1 MKLKWLP
8 KLEVILLPLIPL
20 IYLYNQNIQYLYLP
34 QVILL
39 WGILAVI
46 SWLLYEVTSRMFK
59 SPFYGMI
66 MSITWVVLIF
76 NHEIICSSIFPNI
89 LYYSILL
96 FASEP
101 FVAYVFTYIVYKI
114 SKRFETE
121 QLMLPFSVFFLT
133 VLILNVSVLVTS
145 SFNAPKY
152 VGQTNYKDDFNIDE
166 NLPNPNI
173 YWIFADGMLGFDAMD
188 KYFGDPQDDFRKS
201 LTDRGFVINSSASFE
216 GGHATRISIPTLMS
230 PDYYDTYLEQPL
242 SSHEGA
248 MRLKGGPDSSLFEAR
263 INNELI
269 KAFDQKGYTT
279 IAMSLDESNFM
290 PITDLFYYV
299 HFFGISGDMST
310 EPILVK
316 KQSDDD
322 GSFEK
327 KTVYAKNLGELVLGE
342 LINMV
347 SNKILRTSERIEI
360 PLRTE
365 FENTKSV
372 LLESDDAKVYSSLI
386 NSIYDVLYSDVSKE
400 PKLTIIHN
408 LIAHSPYS
416 YNENGALIE
425 KKDFY
430 DITKY
435 PQHHTYAAKVTENI
449 IDMIL
454 EADESAIIIVQADH
468 GLHTLPAEYINKG
481 LSTDDAEIEIWNSV
495 ISAIRVPNEYLTND
509 IEYAKFSPLNITRFL
524 VNSFVGDNYDYI
536 QDK

>member
-1 MKLKWLP
+1 
-8 KLEVILLPLIPL
+8 
-20 IYLYNQNIQYLYLP
+20 
-34 QVILL
+34 
-39 WGILAVI
+39 
-46 SWLLYEVTSRMFK
+46 
-59 SPFYGMI
+59 
-66 MSITWVVLIF
+66 MSITWLVLIF
-76 NHEIICSSIFPNI
+76 NHKSIYSGIFPNI

-101 FVAYVFTYIVYKI
+101 FVAYVFTYTIYKI
-114 SKRFETE
+114 SKRFNTE
-121 QLMLPFSVFFLT
+121 KLILPFHVFFLT

-145 SFNAPKY
+145 SFNVPKY
-152 VGQTNYKDDFNIDE
+152 REEINYKEDFNIDE
-166 NLPNPNI
+166 TLPNPNI
-173 YWIFADGMLGFDAMD
+173 YWIHADGMLGFDAMD

-201 LTDRGFVINSSASFE
+201 LIDRGFVINSSASFE
-216 GGHATRISIPTLMS
+216 GGHATRISIPILMS
-230 PDYYDTYLEQPL
+230 PDYYDTYLEQSL

-248 MRLKGGPDSSLFEAR
+248 MRLKEGPDSSLFEAR

-279 IAMSLDESNFM
+279 IAMSLNESNYV

-299 HFFGISGDMST
+299 HFFGISGDVTT

-316 KQSDDD
+316 KPSDDD

-327 KTVYAKNLGELVLGE
+327 NTVYANNLGELVLGE
-342 LINMV
+342 LVNIVN
-347 SNKILRTSERIEI
+347 NKIVRTSERIEI
-360 PLRTE
+360 PLSTE

-386 NSIYDVLYSDVSKE
+386 NSIYDVLYSNVAKE
-400 PKLTIIHN
+400 PRLTIIHN
-408 LIAHSPYS
+408 MIAHSPYS
-416 YNENGALIE
+416 YNEKGDLTE
-425 KKDFY
+425 KEDFF

-435 PQHHTYAAKVTENI
+435 PQHHTYTAKVTENI

-481 LSTDDAEIEIWNSV
+481 LSTEDAEIEIWNSV
-495 ISAIRVPNEYLTND
+495 ISAIRVPNQYFTND
-509 IEYAKFSPLNITRFL
+509 IEYAEFDPLNITRFL
-524 VNSFVGDNYDYI
+524 VNSYVGDNYEYI